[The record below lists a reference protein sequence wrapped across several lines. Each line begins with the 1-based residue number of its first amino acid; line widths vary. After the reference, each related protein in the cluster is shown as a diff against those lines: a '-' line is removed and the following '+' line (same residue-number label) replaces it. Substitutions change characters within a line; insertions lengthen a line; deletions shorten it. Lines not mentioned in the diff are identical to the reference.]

1 MPDQQRSVSGVWC
14 AVVLIAAAWLA
25 YVTFAA
31 VFVLDA
37 IAAHR
42 QAQADS
48 VLRHAGLL
56 LTEGDEADEYG
67 V

>member
-1 MPDQQRSVSGVWC
+1 
-14 AVVLIAAAWLA
+14 VVLIAAAWLA